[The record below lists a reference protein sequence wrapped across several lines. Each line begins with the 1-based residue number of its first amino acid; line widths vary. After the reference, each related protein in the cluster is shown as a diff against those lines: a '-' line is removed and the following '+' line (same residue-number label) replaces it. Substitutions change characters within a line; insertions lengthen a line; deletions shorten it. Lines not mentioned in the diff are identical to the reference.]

1 MYSIE
6 TGGLFFDFASY
17 GTTGEEILDI
27 VKGRQGDVRRSFLG
41 EEGLVRGEDDVV
53 EREEAS

>member
-6 TGGLFFDFASY
+6 EGGLLFDFASY
-17 GTTGEEILDI
+17 GTTSEEILD
-27 VKGRQGDVRRSFLG
+27 VVEGRQGDVRRGFLG
-41 EEGLVRGEDDVV
+41 EEGLVRGKDDIV